1 MTHTPVKL
9 TFEQYL
15 KYDDGTDNRYEL
27 CDGELVKVPPESLLN
42 GRIAR
47 FLFVEFMNLV
57 GLDRAITHILELQVV
72 GKTQNRFPDLVV
84 VTELHLE
91 LMDKRQTITLN
102 MPPPQL
108 VVEVVSPY
116 RNQRD
121 ENYKRD
127 YIEKREQYEHRD
139 IPEYWIVDP
148 QAGVV
153 IVLVLVNGSY
163 QATEFSGNQQI
174 VSRIFPELKLT
185 VAQILK
191 ARK

>member
-15 KYDDGTDNRYEL
+15 EYDDGTDNHYEL
-27 CDGELVKVPPESLLN
+27 WDGELRLMPPESELN
-42 GRIAR
+42 GWMVECLQNEFAQ
-47 FLFVEFMNLV
+47 FVKRRLV
-57 GLDRAITHILELQVV
+57 RVIPYELQVL

-84 VTELHLE
+84 LRKEHIELTK
-91 LMDKRQTITLN
+91 KRRTITIN

-116 RNQRD
+116 RSQLD

-127 YIEKREQYEHRD
+127 YIEKRQQYEQRG

-148 QAGVV
+148 QAQ
-153 IVLVLVNGSY
+153 LV
-163 QATEFSGNQQI
+163 
-174 VSRIFPELKLT
+174 T
-185 VAQILK
+185 V
-191 ARK
+191 

>member
-15 KYDDGTDNRYEL
+15 EYDDGTDNYYEL
-27 CDGELVKVPPESLLN
+27 WDGELRLMPPESELN
-42 GRIAR
+42 GWMVEWLQNEFAQ
-47 FLFVEFMNLV
+47 FVKRRLV
-57 GLDRAITHILELQVV
+57 RVIPYELQVL

-84 VTELHLE
+84 LRKEHIELTR
-91 LMDKRQTITLN
+91 KRRTITIN

-116 RNQRD
+116 RSQLD

-127 YIEKREQYEHRD
+127 YIEKRQQYEQRG

-148 QAGVV
+148 IAQLVT
-153 IVLVLVNGSY
+153 VLMLVNARY
-163 QATEFSGNQQI
+163 QATEFSGNQRI
-174 VSRIFPELKLT
+174 VSRTFPELNLT
-185 VAQILK
+185 AKQILE
-191 ARK
+191 ARE